1 VAILISVGDTP
12 CAGEP
17 DGLPFLHTTSLVP
30 KAPVEAL
37 PEVLAAAVV
46 VDDPLD
52 LLSLR
57 PQAAATM
64 AMTHSNTNHR

>member
-1 VAILISVGDTP
+1 
-12 CAGEP
+12 
-17 DGLPFLHTTSLVP
+17 LHTTSLVP
-30 KAPVEAL
+30 KAPGEAL

-46 VDDPLD
+46 VDEPLD
-52 LLSLR
+52 LSSLR